1 MPLSLEAKIEAILFV
16 SPKPLALKA
25 LAEVC
30 EVKVGEAEK
39 AIEVLREKYS
49 ADSSAFVLI
58 DNGKTIA
65 LATKP
70 EIAGLV
76 SALTTAEY
84 FGELTRPQIET
95 LAIIAYRQPVAKSE
109 LELLRGIN
117 CSLILR
123 NLALRDLIIDEKG
136 AVQNEIYYRLSI
148 EAMKYLG
155 LKNVTELPDYAEL
168 SSPEVINRILQNL
181 AQTN

>member
-1 MPLSLEAKIEAILFV
+1 MITLEAKIEAILFV
-16 SPKPLALKA
+16 SNKPLTIKSV
-25 LAEVC
+25 AEIC
-30 EVKVGEAEK
+30 EVKFAEAEK
-39 AIEVLREKYS
+39 AIEVLCEKYS

-58 DNGKTIA
+58 DNGKTIL

-70 EIAGLV
+70 EMAKLV
-76 SALTTAEY
+76 SALTTSEY

-123 NLALRDLIIDEKG
+123 NLALRDLIMDEKG
-136 AVQNEIYYRLSI
+136 VKPGEIYYRLSI

-155 LKNVTELPDYAEL
+155 LKNVAELPDYAEL
-168 SSPEVINRILQNL
+168 SSPEVINKILLNL
-181 AQTN
+181 AQSS

>member
-16 SPKPLALKA
+16 SSKPLTTKS
-25 LAEVC
+25 LAEIC
-30 EVKVGEAEK
+30 EVKVAEVEKTSEA
-39 AIEVLREKYS
+39 LREKYS
-49 ADSSAFVLI
+49 TENSALSII
-58 DNGKTIA
+58 DNGKTIS

-76 SALTTAEY
+76 SALTTTEY

-123 NLALRDLIIDEKG
+123 NLSLRDLVEEEKG
-136 AVQNEIYYRLSI
+136 AKPGEIYYRLSL

-155 LKNVTELPDYAEL
+155 LKEVSDLPDYIEL